1 MLYSTALTPPSSR
14 YHTTIPMFSASL
26 QSPKGQVCGQ
36 AQASAQHDSSCAAV
50 STQGSAHLL
59 SARLRCVGEMDQA
72 HTHDPQGSPLK
83 VSGIPILHQPP
94 EFSHQKEW
102 HQNAHRHRGSVE
114 CEPQHIHLLPQHLQT
129 RTSAARAISPH
140 SLSLG
145 SSEAAFAIVEGKRC
159 RKVNSS
165 VAHLP

>member
-26 QSPKGQVCGQ
+26 QSPRGQVCGQ
-36 AQASAQHDSSCAAV
+36 AQASARHDSSCTAV

-72 HTHDPQGSPLK
+72 HTHDPQGLPLK

-145 SSEAAFAIVEGKRC
+145 SSEAAFAIVDC
-159 RKVNSS
+159 R
-165 VAHLP
+165 